1 MDGEGISGLEF
12 ALWSAK
18 LSIYVA
24 RLPARAHGLGLLC
37 LLDCMTH
44 LHQITGQAMVGVE
57 ESWGS
62 IIQLKGA
69 RLFSA
74 QCCSTRLVAVPV
86 QSGTTTNTKRRKHLR
101 LTSTGK

>member
-44 LHQITGQAMVGVE
+44 LYQITGQAMVGVRRA

-62 IIQLKGA
+62 
-69 RLFSA
+69 FSSKA
-74 QCCSTRLVAVPV
+74 LGFSVPNAALL
-86 QSGTTTNTKRRKHLR
+86 GL
-101 LTSTGK
+101 